1 MSPAPGI
8 ETEIA
13 RLRDLDHADLR
24 LRWRNTFGK
33 IAPPTLQRSLLMR
46 LLAYKLQVQLHGD
59 ISPATAQLLDN
70 VSRAKAAGSNA
81 SVVDAVNDHHG
92 QMQPGTVL
100 VREHNGANHHVTVL
114 EKGFSWNGQSFPS
127 LTKVAHAITGT
138 NWNGPRF
145 FGLRDRRV
153 PQ

>member
-1 MSPAPGI
+1 MSPDTGV

-13 RLRDLDHADLR
+13 QLRDFSLEDLR
-24 LRWRNTFGK
+24 LRWRNAFGK
-33 IAPPTLQRSLLMR
+33 TAPLTLQRSLLLR
-46 LLAYKLQVQLHGD
+46 LLAYRLQVQRHGD
-59 ISPATAQLLDN
+59 ISPTTAQLLETVTRSKAN
-70 VSRAKAAGSNA
+70 GKAAPIEA
-81 SVVDAVNDHHG
+81 INDHHG

-100 VREHNGANHHVTVL
+100 VREHNGANHHVTIL
-114 EKGFSWNGQSFPS
+114 EKGFSWNGQIFPS

-145 FGLRDRRV
+145 FGLRDRRA